1 MGHIFIS
8 YSHKD
13 TKYAHGLAGHL
24 KTMGF
29 DVWIDERLD
38 YGSQWPH
45 EIQKQLDSCDAFL
58 LIMSPRSFASDWVQS
73 ELQRAKR
80 KLKPIFPLLLEREES
95 WLSVQST
102 QYYDVRGGLFPD
114 DRFYAAI
121 KRVISINPQNTIWT
135 RLPKST
141 VKTNTNPP
149 RQKTGLIVTIIIAI
163 ATVIT
168 ACAAIV
174 ILPLSGW
181 ILSKSSTTQ
190 QQPAPVQP
198 QPFPTFTPDLNPQI
212 PSATASNIPTSLSL
226 TPTNT
231 PTNIPTSTLSPTFPL
246 KTIIIVT
253 STPDLHPAGFY
264 NVIPKHSGLCLGIW
278 GGSLEHGALVIQ
290 ATCDGTPNQR
300 WELRPQGAG
309 YYNVLPTGSGKCLG
323 IFGALTAPATDVIQS
338 VCDGTQNQLWRLR
351 PEGANYYN
359 VLPKHTDECLGI
371 LSGSYDYAAH
381 VVQAVCDGSDNQLW
395 KFISVP

>member
-1 MGHIFIS
+1 
-8 YSHKD
+8 
-13 TKYAHGLAGHL
+13 
-24 KTMGF
+24 
-29 DVWIDERLD
+29 
-38 YGSQWPH
+38 
-45 EIQKQLDSCDAFL
+45 
-58 LIMSPRSFASDWVQS
+58 
-73 ELQRAKR
+73 
-80 KLKPIFPLLLEREES
+80 LEGEES
-95 WLSVQST
+95 WLSVEST

-114 DRFYAAI
+114 KRFYEAI
-121 KRVISINPQNTIWT
+121 QRVVSVSPNLATGN
-135 RLPKST
+135 RLPKSIIR
-141 VKTNTNPP
+141 TNTDQS
-149 RQKTGLIVTIIIAI
+149 RRKIKTEVIVAIITGITTMIAAC
-163 ATVIT
+163 ATV
-168 ACAAIV
+168 AG
-174 ILPLSGW
+174 PLLGW
-181 ILSKSSTTQ
+181 IHPESSTTQ
-190 QQPAPVQP
+190 LPAQPTQSQP
-198 QPFPTFTPDLNPQI
+198 SLTFTPDLNSQI

-253 STPDLHPAGFY
+253 STPDLPPAGFY

-323 IFGALTAPATDVIQS
+323 IFGALTAPGTDVIQS